1 MAQKFYEETPDAIK
15 WVNKKFKKL
24 NKNEKIAQLMII
36 RAHSNLG
43 EDHVAKV
50 TETIRKYNVGGL
62 CFFQGGPV
70 RQAVL
75 TNKYQAIA
83 KTLAKHYEKMSTS
96 ALHSQNANFD
106 EAHYR
111 TIEDE
116 TKHFRS
122 TLSHTETGPDDLSNP
137 ITDAEVAA
145 QCHKLHN
152 NKAPSPLDAINNA
165 RTSFW
170 NMEARACTQPWLP
183 SSACSLNSKQKQKH
197 AE

>member
-75 TNKYQAIA
+75 TNKYQSIA
-83 KTLAKHYEKMSTS
+83 KTPLMISIDGEWGLGMRLDSVINFPRQLMMGAAKPANSKALYFVAKGDGRS
-96 ALHSQNANFD
+96 AFSESLVAHN
-106 EAHYR
+106 EAVKKYQ
-111 TIEDE
+111 
-116 TKHFRS
+116 
-122 TLSHTETGPDDLSNP
+122 LSNAS
-137 ITDAEVAA
+137 T
-145 QCHKLHN
+145 K
-152 NKAPSPLDAINNA
+152 
-165 RTSFW
+165 
-170 NMEARACTQPWLP
+170 
-183 SSACSLNSKQKQKH
+183 
-197 AE
+197 

>member
-1 MAQKFYEETPDAIK
+1 MAQKFYEVTPDAIK

-75 TNKYQAIA
+75 TNKYQSIA
-83 KTLAKHYEKMSTS
+83 KTPLMISIDGEWGLGMRLDSVINFPRQLMMGAVSNADLIYQFGKAVGEQCKRMGIHVNYAPDIDINNNPMNPVINDRSFGEDKFKV
-96 ALHSQNANFD
+96 ALYGTT
-106 EAHYR
+106 YR
-111 TIEDE
+111 RGMQDVGVMATG
-116 TKHFRS
+116 KHF
-122 TLSHTETGPDDLSNP
+122 P
-137 ITDAEVAA
+137 
-145 QCHKLHN
+145 
-152 NKAPSPLDAINNA
+152 
-165 RTSFW
+165 
-170 NMEARACTQPWLP
+170 
-183 SSACSLNSKQKQKH
+183 
-197 AE
+197 